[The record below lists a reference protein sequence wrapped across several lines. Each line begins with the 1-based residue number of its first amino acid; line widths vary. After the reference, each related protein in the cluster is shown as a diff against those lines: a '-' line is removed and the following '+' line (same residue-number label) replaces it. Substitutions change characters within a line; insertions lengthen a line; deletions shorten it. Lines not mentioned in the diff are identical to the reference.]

1 MPRPE
6 GDEIDQLLN
15 QVHDHIEGNPHWDV
29 VNFAESVVGLGLFRI
44 RDNSIRDL
52 LVEQPAHHLGNG
64 RIVTFLR
71 HDEREKF
78 RSTVYTRLSWLM
90 MLNMPMDYRNE
101 EFLCDSISKFG
112 KMR

>member
-29 VNFAESVVGLGLFRI
+29 VNFAESVVGLGLFRM

-52 LVEQPAHHLGNG
+52 LVEHCSPP
-64 RIVTFLR
+64 
-71 HDEREKF
+71 
-78 RSTVYTRLSWLM
+78 W
-90 MLNMPMDYRNE
+90 
-101 EFLCDSISKFG
+101 
-112 KMR
+112 